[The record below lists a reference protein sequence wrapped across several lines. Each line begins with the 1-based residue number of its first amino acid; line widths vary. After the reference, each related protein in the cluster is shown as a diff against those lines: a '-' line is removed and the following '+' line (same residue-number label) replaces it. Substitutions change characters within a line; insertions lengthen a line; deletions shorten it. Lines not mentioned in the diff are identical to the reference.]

1 MQEEVQTRCIATWT
15 TVILTRIWKY
25 QTISWWSWMLQE
37 TSFPPFWLLPF
48 GPEQRQHGTALDYA
62 RRQRVQLW
70 SWPSQCLF
78 LCKLLLP
85 LLLSETPELQA
96 QIGKV
101 YSQTWRSKPA
111 SFAIACFLFSC
122 KIVFIQHP
130 QHVSN
135 LWLRR
140 DEEYDVSSSNFFINS
155 CVLLSS
161 WKKNGSFSGSFNHN
175 LCKDARVETTPA
187 VEVASCF
194 CASSCFLF
202 SCQIQSFH

>member
-62 RRQRVQLW
+62 RRHRSASFFASSCFLF
-70 SWPSQCLF
+70 SWAR
-78 LCKLLLP
+78 
-85 LLLSETPELQA
+85 LQA
-96 QIGKV
+96 QIGTV

-135 LWLRR
+135 LWLGGMRNMMCPPLI
-140 DEEYDVSSSNFFINS
+140 SSLIPAFFFPPEKK
-155 CVLLSS
+155 LLVF
-161 WKKNGSFSGSFNHN
+161 WQ
-175 LCKDARVETTPA
+175 LQP
-187 VEVASCF
+187 
-194 CASSCFLF
+194 
-202 SCQIQSFH
+202 